1 MQIFPNSTCRGSSIP
16 DELYRRVIESCF
28 QSSEMRTYLLEAR
41 KEYEFMLNSD
51 KITEIVQGAPIPLT
65 KKQALFKALYEF
77 RPFVFSEAYREINL
91 AVNALNTNQGDV
103 FYARIKRFW
112 EMISDED
119 VYDIA
124 PFLDIKT
131 GLEGIKT
138 AAEFEELRSGT
149 YWGEFEKWVPRNNR
163 LENPYTFYFM
173 GGKPVW
179 FEKKIYNEDGGFWL
193 PDRDGFVRGDSLNL
207 PIPFGVGDIVTLNCA
222 PFAPVKHA
230 LLIYV
235 DNVDC
240 CGVRMIHRDT
250 DGLWYDSALKHA
262 HGWGHYTPM
271 LSPLYRLSSY
281 KGDLPK
287 EERFLLKVRDIIGND
302 AEKGWEFSKMILK
315 SEICG
320 MTAEEIMKLMMQL

>member
-1 MQIFPNSTCRGSSIP
+1 MDENRIDYDKGEQQHEGGNTTQACVGAGSSA
-16 DELYRRVIESCF
+16 
-28 QSSEMRTYLLEAR
+28 QSAH
-41 KEYEFMLNSD
+41 
-51 KITEIVQGAPIPLT
+51 A
-65 KKQALFKALYEF
+65 F
-77 RPFVFSEAYREINL
+77 RA
-91 AVNALNTNQGDV
+91 GHCDV
-103 FYARIKRFW
+103 RHA
-112 EMISDED
+112 
-119 VYDIA
+119 
-124 PFLDIKT
+124 
-131 GLEGIKT
+131 
-138 AAEFEELRSGT
+138 
-149 YWGEFEKWVPRNNR
+149 
-163 LENPYTFYFM
+163 
-173 GGKPVW
+173 
-179 FEKKIYNEDGGFWL
+179 
-193 PDRDGFVRGDSLNL
+193 RDGFVRGDSLNL

-250 DGLWYDSALKHA
+250 DGMWYDSALKHA

-302 AEKGWEFSKMILK
+302 AEKGWELSKMILK